1 MFLGDL
7 LAAMK
12 KGGSDL
18 STPAAGDW
26 GTGCQNVDVK
36 TADNTTRDKFYE
48 LMPQVSQ
55 YTPYIFCCKK
65 NGPSVEGFFIVP
77 LNESASRVAAQF
89 PNFAS
94 LGKLMLEAN

>member
-18 STPAAGDW
+18 STPAGDW
-26 GTGCQNVDVK
+26 GASCQNVDAK

-55 YTPYIFCCKK
+55 YSPYIFCCKK
-65 NGPSVEGFFIVP
+65 KKKLGPVWRTFLLFH
-77 LNESASRVAAQF
+77 
-89 PNFAS
+89 
-94 LGKLMLEAN
+94 